1 MPTHKNKLVCTS
13 NPSRKVTQQNVQLS
27 VTLDRAIR
35 ILRCEG
41 IPQFLS
47 SLIAYLSSGLEN
59 VSNPA
64 GSRVAY
70 SSESRQVWVARQR
83 AEHEFLPTRIAD
95 DHPNKRS
102 ETFSRQSMTEVGG
115 EVTVGVI
122 PKQVVTPTPGR
133 SAWPRLS
140 VFAISTFAIIK
151 SRFWLI
157 R

>member
-13 NPSRKVTQQNVQLS
+13 NPSQKVTRQNVQLG

-47 SLIAYLSSGLEN
+47 SLIVYPSSGLEN

-70 SSESRQVWVARQR
+70 TSESRQVWVNTATGVYHYPGTRWYGNTKQGKFMSEAEAR
-83 AEHEFLPTRIAD
+83 
-95 DHPNKRS
+95 DHGYRPAKNG
-102 ETFSRQSMTEVGG
+102 Q
-115 EVTVGVI
+115 
-122 PKQVVTPTPGR
+122 
-133 SAWPRLS
+133 
-140 VFAISTFAIIK
+140 
-151 SRFWLI
+151 
-157 R
+157 

>member
-1 MPTHKNKLVCTS
+1 MHFKPFT
-13 NPSRKVTQQNVQLS
+13 KVTRQNVQLS
-27 VTLDRAIR
+27 ATLDRTIG

-47 SLIAYLSSGLEN
+47 SLIVYPSSGLEN

-102 ETFSRQSMTEVGG
+102 ETFSRQSVTEAGG
-115 EVTVGVI
+115 EATVGKVAFTN
-122 PKQVVTPTPGR
+122 P
-133 SAWPRLS
+133 
-140 VFAISTFAIIK
+140 
-151 SRFWLI
+151 
-157 R
+157 

>member
-13 NPSRKVTQQNVQLS
+13 NPSQKVTRQNVQLG

-47 SLIAYLSSGLEN
+47 SLIVYPSSGLEN

-70 SSESRQVWVARQR
+70 TS
-83 AEHEFLPTRIAD
+83 EHEFLPTRIAD
-95 DHPNKRS
+95 DHLNKRS
-102 ETFSRQSMTEVGG
+102 ETFSRQSMTEAGG
-115 EVTVGVI
+115 EATVG
-122 PKQVVTPTPGR
+122 KVTFTNP
-133 SAWPRLS
+133 
-140 VFAISTFAIIK
+140 
-151 SRFWLI
+151 
-157 R
+157 